1 MISSGNPP
9 YFCRSERPPSQLLP
23 SYGNPPYFLTRGHG
37 RVQNGI
43 VWESPLLLQK
53 RSAGKSAVHRHMG
66 ISPTFEPAGTAGRR
80 MALSGNPPYFCRS
93 ERPASQL
100 RAFIWESPLLFNPWA
115 RPGAEWHC
123 VGIPPTFAGVRG
135 RPVSCAPSYGNQ
147 PYF

>member
-1 MISSGNPP
+1 MGIPPTFAGVSGHPVS
-9 YFCRSERPPSQLLP
+9 CAP

-43 VWESPLLLQK
+43 VWEPPLLLQK
-53 RSAGKSAVHRHMG
+53 RAAGQSAVRRHMG

-93 ERPASQL
+93 ERPPSQL

-123 VGIPPTFAGVRG
+123 VGIPPTFAEASGW
-135 RPVSCAPSYGNQ
+135 PVSRAPSYGNQ